1 VQKFLER
8 FSKVE
13 KSTFLE
19 TESFGLH
26 QTTFSKL
33 VDFSTFE
40 KKSSFFTQ
48 YVTRF
53 CEHNPLVKTF
63 FEFFEFSNFSNLAV
77 RHVTG
82 QCGPPDL

>member
-1 VQKFLER
+1 MKKPSQFVLEWIRECVQKFLER

-19 TESFGLH
+19 MEPFGLH

-63 FEFFEFSNFSNLAV
+63 FEFFEFN
-77 RHVTG
+77 
-82 QCGPPDL
+82 QMWC

>member
-19 TESFGLH
+19 TEPFGLH
-26 QTTFSKL
+26 QTSFSKL
-33 VDFSTFE
+33 VDFSTFQ
-40 KKSSFFTQ
+40 KNPVFFTQ

-63 FEFFEFSNFSNLAV
+63 LNFLNL
-77 RHVTG
+77 TG
-82 QCGPPDL
+82 CAADLKKN